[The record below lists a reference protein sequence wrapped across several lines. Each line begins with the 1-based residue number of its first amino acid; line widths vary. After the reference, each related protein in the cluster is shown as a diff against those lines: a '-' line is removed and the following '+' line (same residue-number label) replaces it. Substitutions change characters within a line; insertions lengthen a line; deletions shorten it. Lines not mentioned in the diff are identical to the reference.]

1 MKIQILFDTQLTLSK
16 SLFSVYSSI
25 GVRIPARLV
34 VGRMTAVKCRDRD
47 VMLFNGIN
55 SEFSL
60 EIDIGDNLF
69 RVNGKNDIKVPII
82 VTNNSDTPYTMK
94 KGIFI

>member
-1 MKIQILFDTQLTLSK
+1 
-16 SLFSVYSSI
+16 
-25 GVRIPARLV
+25 
-34 VGRMTAVKCRDRD
+34 MTAVKCRDRD
-47 VMLFNGIN
+47 VMLSNGIN

-69 RVNGKNDIKVPII
+69 RVNGKNNIKVPII

-94 KGIFI
+94 KGIFIGVCQPAKKI